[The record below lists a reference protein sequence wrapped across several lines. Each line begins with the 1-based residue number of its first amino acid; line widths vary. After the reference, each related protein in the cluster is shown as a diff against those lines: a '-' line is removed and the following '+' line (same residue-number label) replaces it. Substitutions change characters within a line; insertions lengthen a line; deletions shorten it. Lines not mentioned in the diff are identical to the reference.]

1 MDFDMVPDRLMQS
14 QPSSSTLFARGVS
27 DRQNKP
33 LRAISIAEQIAEDLG
48 ADILNNRLA
57 VGERLGEEMIAA
69 RFGVSRGPV
78 RSALRILEKRGLATF
93 FPRRGAFVAELT
105 LENFRDVIE
114 IRFWLLVLA
123 AREAARNRTDA
134 ALEQVV
140 NQVRILRSHIE
151 ESAVTPMKFA
161 LEISVMY
168 QLVVDASDNKK
179 LDGML
184 QETLDSTA
192 WNLIWRNRELDY
204 ATPQRRREMVA
215 IFDSLCQAIA
225 GHDEDGAERAA
236 RLHLEDSL
244 AVFFSRMKR
253 RSG

>member
-1 MDFDMVPDRLMQS
+1 MEFDTLIDHPMQS
-14 QPSSSTLFARGVS
+14 QHSTSSLFARGAS

-78 RSALRILEKRGLATF
+78 RTALRILEKRGLAMF

-123 AREAARNRTDA
+123 AREAARNRTDE
-134 ALEQVV
+134 ALARIVD
-140 NQVRILRSHIE
+140 QVRILRSHVE
-151 ESAVTPMKFA
+151 ESTVTPMRFA
-161 LEISVMY
+161 LEISAMY
-168 QLVVDASDNKK
+168 QLIVDASDNKK

-204 ATPQRRREMVA
+204 ATPERRRETVA
-215 IFDSLCQAIA
+215 IFDSLCVAIA
-225 GHDEDGAERAA
+225 THDEDGAERAA

-244 AVFFSRMKR
+244 AVFFSRLR
-253 RSG
+253 RRGG